1 MVIRQLLLALEMPM
15 GHPLVSQSL
24 LPKPVTFKYNFV
36 ENTLEIMLTHKSRL
50 QKKKKKRKK
59 IEYDNL
65 QTIHYSENSQRILC
79 FQVLG
84 R

>member
-50 QKKKKKRKK
+50 QKKRKKKEKK
-59 IEYDNL
+59 LNM
-65 QTIHYSENSQRILC
+65 TISKQSITLKIVKEFYVFKC
-79 FQVLG
+79 
-84 R
+84 